1 MHRNQSPHCLNCLLF
16 IQSVWA
22 GFLSRVTEM
31 VNYYD
36 LIERVQWEGKKGK
49 AMWGHWK
56 VLHKQVS
63 YCSDTSPTALPLLT
77 CSSCT
82 PRTKPLYGFSF
93 FLECSSPTHQLPP
106 SPPSSLCPSVT
117 YLAQPTRTPYLT
129 LTPTLNSHCL
139 AALFLFPYHH
149 YFSCAIFTYLLY
161 LLLFKGLL
169 QEHRLHR
176 GKNFCYFSSLI

>member
-1 MHRNQSPHCLNCLLF
+1 M
-16 IQSVWA
+16 
-22 GFLSRVTEM
+22 
-31 VNYYD
+31 
-36 LIERVQWEGKKGK
+36 
-49 AMWGHWK
+49 
-56 VLHKQVS
+56 LHKQVS